1 VFKIIDSG
9 DKLQMKQQNNELDK
23 MKKYRKRLKPKPIG
37 QVWITIICSGPPLN
51 LIFRSM
57 IEKDIKNP
65 TVVIVLTVICM
76 VISVASWV
84 LYSKESKEFEK
95 NWEKNSEEMITQAI
109 QEDKAIVVI
118 ATIFNMLTMTA
129 AASLVLFF
137 LFLAIYLGCNL
148 SFLKYIALTCII
160 IFLITLALLL
170 IVGMVQMISLIRS
183 LIKEIKSK
191 K

>member
-1 VFKIIDSG
+1 
-9 DKLQMKQQNNELDK
+9 MKQQNNELDK